1 MTFIPQEI
9 IRRKRDG
16 LALDRADIRA
26 MVRGITDGSASE
38 GQVAAF
44 AMAVFFRG
52 MTLRERID
60 LTEAMRDSGRV
71 LDWPGMGLER
81 GVVDKHSTGGVGD
94 KVSLILGPL
103 AAACGAFVPMISG
116 RGLGHTGGT
125 LDKFDAIPGYD
136 TAPDLET
143 FARVVREA
151 GCAII
156 GQTTDLAPADR
167 RLYAVR
173 DVTATVESVD
183 LITASILSKKLAAG
197 LQGLVMDVKFGSGAF
212 MEDFAD
218 ACALAESI
226 VTVATGAGVPTTAL
240 LTDMNEVLGDCVG
253 NAVEVREAVDF
264 LTGVRREPRLAEV
277 TLALTGEMLVLAG
290 VVADPD
296 AAARR
301 MEQALAS
308 GAAAERFGRMV
319 AGLGGPRDILERTD
333 VYLPKPPVAR
343 PVYPNRTG
351 FVAAMDSRAV
361 GMTLVAMGGG
371 RTRADQAIDHGVGMT
386 GFARIGDPVA
396 PDIPLCV
403 VHARDTAQADM
414 AAERIRRAVTISDA
428 PPAPRPVVR
437 RRITAREEPAQETN

>member
-16 LALDRADIRA
+16 LELSESDIRA
-26 MVRGITDGSASE
+26 MVRGVTDGSASE

-52 MTLRERID
+52 MTLAERIR

-71 LDWPGMGLER
+71 LDWPSLGIAR
-81 GVVDKHSTGGVGD
+81 GVADKHSTGGVGD

-143 FARVVREA
+143 FAKVVREA

-156 GQTTDLAPADR
+156 GQTADLAPADR

-173 DVTATVESVD
+173 DVTATVESLD

-197 LQGLVMDVKFGSGAF
+197 LQGLIMDVKFGSGAF
-212 MEDFAD
+212 MEDFDD
-218 ACALAESI
+218 ARALAESI

-240 LTDMNEVLGDCVG
+240 LTDMNEVLGDTVG
-253 NAVEVREAVDF
+253 NAVEVCEAVRF
-264 LTGVRREPRLAEV
+264 LTGVSREPRLAEV
-277 TLALTGEMLVLAG
+277 TLACTGELLMLAG
-290 VVADPD
+290 VAEDMAD
-296 AAARR
+296 ASRK
-301 MEQALAS
+301 METALAS
-308 GAAAERFGRMV
+308 GAAAERFERMV
-319 AGLGGPRDILERTD
+319 AGLGGPTDFLERSGE
-333 VYLPKPPVAR
+333 YLDIAPVKR
-343 PVYPNRTG
+343 PVHPDRPG
-351 FVAAMDSRAV
+351 FITAMDSRGV
-361 GMTLVAMGGG
+361 GMALVAMGGG

-386 GFARIGDPVA
+386 GFARIGDAVGPNN
-396 PDIPLCV
+396 PLCTV
-403 VHARDTAQADM
+403 RARDEVQADM
-414 AAERIRRAVTISDA
+414 AAERIRAAVTIGDA
-428 PPAPRPVVR
+428 PPVPRPVVR
-437 RRITAREEPAQETN
+437 ERITVRNAEENV

>member
-1 MTFIPQEI
+1 MAFIPQEI
-9 IRRKRDG
+9 IRKKRDG
-16 LALDRADIRA
+16 LELSEADIRA
-26 MVRGITDGSASE
+26 MVRGVTDGTASE

-52 MTLRERID
+52 LTLRERID

-71 LDWPGMGLER
+71 LDWPQLGIGR

-136 TAPDLET
+136 TAPDLTT

-156 GQTTDLAPADR
+156 GQTADLAPADR

-212 MEDFAD
+212 MAEYAD
-218 ACALAESI
+218 ARGLAESI
-226 VTVATGAGVPTTAL
+226 VTVASGAGVPTTAL
-240 LTDMNEVLGDCVG
+240 LTDMNEVLGDTVG
-253 NAVEVREAVDF
+253 NAVEVCEAVNF
-264 LTGVRREPRLAEV
+264 LTGVSREPRLAEV
-277 TLALTGEMLVLAG
+277 ALACTGEMLVLAG
-290 VVADPD
+290 
-296 AAARR
+296 AAGDMNEAVRR
-301 MEQALAS
+301 METALAG
-308 GAAAERFGRMV
+308 GAAAERFERMV
-319 AGLGGPRDILERTD
+319 AGLGGPRDFVERAGEYLD
-333 VYLPKPPVAR
+333 VAPVQR
-343 PVYPNRTG
+343 PVYPDRPG
-351 FVAAMDSRAV
+351 FITAMDSRGV
-361 GMTLVAMGGG
+361 GMALVAMGGG

-386 GFARIGDPVA
+386 GFARIGALVG
-396 PDIPLCV
+396 PDAPLCT
-403 VHARDTAQADM
+403 VHARHEDQADM
-414 AAERIRRAVTISDA
+414 AAERIRRAVTLGDA
-428 PPAPRPVVR
+428 PPPPRPVVCE
-437 RRITAREEPAQETN
+437 RIATRDAEETD